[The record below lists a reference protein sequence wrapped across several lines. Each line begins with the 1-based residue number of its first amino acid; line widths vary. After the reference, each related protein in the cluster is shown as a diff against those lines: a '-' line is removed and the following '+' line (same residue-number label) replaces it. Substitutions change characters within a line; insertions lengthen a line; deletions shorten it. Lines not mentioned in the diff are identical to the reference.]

1 MGLIG
6 IFAHQGGWLE
16 IVSYLFSVAIV
27 LLIAM
32 PIHEYSHGFI
42 ATKLGD
48 PTPRYQGRLTLN
60 PKAHLDYFGILS
72 MILVGFG
79 AARPVSV
86 DSRYF
91 EKPKRDMALVALAGP
106 VSNLIIGFIAVLLE
120 VIIGFILTVASV
132 SLNGYLS
139 VVFTLIGYILFYI
152 AMLNINL
159 AVFNFIPIPPLDGSK
174 ILFALLPDR
183 YYWKIMRYERIF
195 YFVLLFLIF
204 FSGTFSN
211 ILSSVIGSILNIFY
225 FVAELPFKLF

>member
-6 IFAHQGGWLE
+6 IFAHRGSWLE

-32 PIHEYSHGFI
+32 PVHEYAHGFI

-106 VSNLIIGFIAVLLE
+106 VSNLIIGFIAVLLQ
-120 VIIGFILTVASV
+120 VIITFVLGTVGIISH
-132 SLNGYLS
+132 GYLEI
-139 VVFTLIGYILFYI
+139 VFTLIGYIMFYI

-183 YYWKIMRYERIF
+183 FYWKIMRYERIF

-211 ILSSVIGSILNIFY
+211 LLSSVIGSILNIFY
-225 FVAELPFKLF
+225 FVAGLPFKLF